1 MQKLGI
7 LLSTLLLLLLPLS
20 CSSGSP
26 PEEESAVGATS
37 QAVTATATAVHEVWF
52 NVGKTFAVNEGDTIR
67 LKGFPSGWTYTSV
80 EINFDG
86 APQQMDLVVAERGNS
101 YAVTGWNDKV
111 VVPYRGTPE
120 QDLVVAR
127 GSGNIRVH
135 FWVSSG
141 PLSPPDAAPEGPAVR
156 ELAAIN
162 TPLPLTTGGGT
173 FRISTFPG
181 SPYNVV
187 VVRVEARDGKPLTG
201 QLSAGGVT
209 MQLSGTSHKTMF
221 KERGNLPV
229 YFDLAFPSPRSV
241 AVTWWVENRT
251 PQTKVVPR
259 TTTTSGTTIAA
270 KYRFTDD
277 HAVDADLA
285 LSFTS
290 TDFSDGAAPTITRLE
305 HNKPGVRYPD
315 RPEDLFGPTYD
326 IHAQPKAGKRIQ
338 VAIPVPE
345 LATIRGIDEADIT
358 ILHHNPSTNTVNEI
372 VPDRIENGYVY
383 FTTDSFSS
391 FWSRMKR
398 KAKKAVAVV
407 VDAVVTTAVV
417 TYNTT
422 VTIADGLKDGIK
434 EAYKSLVSTLCSTL
448 ELSTYKK
455 LIFDRAR
462 QSPAKPDLTQLA
474 ASTDFDPVTLATLA
488 TAALTPYALAHSDPA
503 VEDHLEEWR
512 ASKKNAE
519 IMLADVL
526 LAARTGKRR
535 FSRLP
540 VGGGLPGPFTS
551 WATAYV
557 IYDDQTKQSYNPLQL
572 FRFTSPLF
580 AAAPRLLQMIQECDG
595 MVGLAD
601 EFNQTAGHV
610 VDAIKEGTR
619 GDLGDACREVLMLPA
634 DLVDWVVPDALTCG
648 VEVLSWLKYASGKGL
663 KSYFDMRDALV
674 LDASAFL
681 NVAGL
686 LLWADP
692 ELRDVW
698 ELSATTLRNQMHSFL
713 GIVHE
718 GYTDNNIAIKAM
730 AGVAFWDLVSK
741 GDKATYRTFS
751 TWLEAKTGDA
761 TGYAEGTGYLEYVNQ
776 DVPYLLAAA
785 VRSSF
790 IGRNELPPKYL
801 KTGEWLLNAT
811 PFKGGNPVEV
821 DDGVTYP
828 PDFII
833 YSFLNNDLRYQAFSK
848 DKTPLVSEALRP
860 LGFTSAVEQATMR
873 PSAVPILPNTYFAD
887 GIGVVR
893 AKSGAD
899 TIALSVVAESGNL
912 RLRGTGHDQQDNGS
926 VTLAHST
933 LGQLIVDPGY
943 SGFSNRH
950 NNPCASAYASCPYAR
965 FESHNV
971 VMTEEDSD
979 FHGESANPL
988 LTYHDAL
995 KVLANQPH
1003 VNNLDFLDS
1012 NFEAGGKLVL
1022 EYIVGGS
1029 LPTALTWGALA
1040 TGWSF
1045 YRDQATTPLTDASAG
1060 GADATL
1066 FGQVQSLVSVPV
1078 HGLEIKHTS
1087 TAGVTNHRFLAS
1099 YSDYMWILDRPE
1111 AKRTLWSRTNWT
1123 MSGPAAGAHANAFQ
1137 IPASPD
1143 AGDVRLSIPQQDGA
1157 PAREVQQRTHRAGSA
1172 SQSPVFVTGFPND
1185 NVPKGFAEVPCQN
1198 AVCMSRSSAQ
1208 GDDLIIVPHW
1218 GESFNDCRFFQG
1230 FVKTGQ
1236 IVFAR
1241 RTPGSTIWRLRLVGE
1256 EAAAVAAGSL
1266 GSQTGY
1272 AADAVY
1278 QVGPGPT
1285 LQATFPNGTTRS
1297 LVPANG
1303 IDDFTVH
1310 TYSQIPDPID
1320 PNAYLPIARSFGRTI
1335 ETIKVTIVAGD
1346 ADDIGYVGNM
1356 QVTTGNGTCGSVG
1369 NVTSP
1374 VDVTSQVTF
1383 SGDTANLYLKA
1394 RDTCG
1399 LTVGWG
1405 SATQPG
1411 RADARLHWE
1420 VTFADGC

>member
-1 MQKLGI
+1 MQKLRI
-7 LLSTLLLLLLPLS
+7 LLSTLLLLLLS

-26 PEEESAVGATS
+26 PEEAGSLGVTS
-37 QAVTATATAVHEVWF
+37 QAVTTTSTARVHEVLF
-52 NVGKTFAVNEGDTIR
+52 NVGKTFAVSAGDTIR

-86 APQQMDLVVAERGNS
+86 APQQMDLVVTERGQS
-101 YAVTGWNDKV
+101 YAVSGWNDKV

-141 PLSPPDAAPEGPAVR
+141 PLSPPDVAPEGSAVR

-162 TPLPLTTGGGT
+162 APLPLTTGGGI
-173 FRISTFPG
+173 FRISTFPS

-209 MQLSGTSHKTMF
+209 VQLSGTSHKTMF

-229 YFDLAFPSPRSV
+229 YFDLAFPAPRSV
-241 AVTWWVENRT
+241 ALTWWVENRT
-251 PQTKVVPR
+251 PQAKVVPR
-259 TTTTSGTTIAA
+259 TTTTSGTTISA

-285 LSFTS
+285 LSFKS
-290 TDFSDGAAPTITRLE
+290 TDFSDGAAPTMTRLE

-358 ILHHNPSTNTVNEI
+358 ILHHDPSTNTVSEI
-372 VPDRIENGYVY
+372 VPDRIEGGYVY

-398 KAKKAVAVV
+398 RAKKAAAVV

-417 TYNTT
+417 TYETT

-434 EAYKSLVSTLCSTL
+434 EAYKSLVSSLCSVL

-455 LIFDRAR
+455 LLFGRAR
-462 QSPAKPDLTQLA
+462 HNAPKPNLLQLA
-474 ASTDFDPVTLATLA
+474 ASADFDPANLTPLA
-488 TAALTPYALAHSDPA
+488 TAPLTPYAQAHSDPNVA
-503 VEDHLEEWR
+503 DHLEEWR

-526 LAARTGKRR
+526 LAARTGQRR
-535 FSRLP
+535 FSRVP
-540 VGGGLPGPFTS
+540 IAGGLPAPFTS
-551 WATAYV
+551 WAPAYV
-557 IYDDQTKQSYNPLQL
+557 IRDQQTQQNYDPLSL

-580 AAAPRLLQMIQECDG
+580 AAAPRLLQLIQECDG

-610 VDAIKEGTR
+610 VDALKEATR
-619 GDLGDACREVLMLPA
+619 GDLGNACREALMLPA
-634 DLVDWVVPDALTCG
+634 DAVDWAVPDALTCG
-648 VEVLSWLKYASGKGL
+648 VEVASFIQYASGKGL
-663 KSYFDMRDALV
+663 GSYVDMRDALV

-686 LLWADP
+686 LLWSDP

-698 ELSATTLRNQMHSFL
+698 ELSATSLRNQMHTFL

-741 GDKATYRTFS
+741 GDQATYRTFKA
-751 TWLEAKTGDA
+751 WLEAKSGDA
-761 TGYAEGTGYLEYVNQ
+761 TGYAEGTGYLQYVNE

-785 VRSSF
+785 VRSEF
-790 IGRNELPPKYL
+790 ISRSDLPQKYL
-801 KTGEWLLNAT
+801 KSGEWLLNAT

-821 DDGVTYP
+821 DDGATHP

-833 YSFLNNDLRYQAFSK
+833 YSFLNNDRRYQDFSR
-848 DKTPLVSEALRP
+848 DKTYVSEALRP
-860 LGFTSAVEQATMR
+860 LGFTSADEQTTM
-873 PSAVPILPNTYFAD
+873 PLSAAPDLPNTYFAD

-893 AKSGAD
+893 FKQQNGA
-899 TIALSVVAESGNL
+899 TIALSVVAESGNM

-926 VTLAHST
+926 VTLAHSG

-950 NNPCASAYASCPYAR
+950 ANPCSSAYASCPYPR

-979 FHGESANPL
+979 FHGEKANPL

-1003 VNNLDFLDS
+1003 VHNLDFLDS
-1012 NFEAGGKLVL
+1012 NFSAGGKLVL
-1022 EYIVGGS
+1022 EYILGGS

-1045 YRDQATTPLTDASAG
+1045 YRDQAITPLTDASAG

-1066 FGQVQSLVSVPV
+1066 FGQVQSLPSVPV

-1087 TAGVTNHRFLAS
+1087 TAGVTSHRFLAS

-1111 AKRTLWSRTNWT
+1111 AKRALWSRTNWT
-1123 MSGPAAGAHANAFQ
+1123 MSGPGAGAYANAFQ
-1137 IPASPD
+1137 IPANPD
-1143 AGDVRLSIPQQDGA
+1143 AGDVRLSLPQQE
-1157 PAREVQQRTHRAGSA
+1157 PTPPREVQQRTHRAGSP
-1172 SQSPVFVTGFPND
+1172 SQAPVFVTGFPND
-1185 NVPKGFAEVPCQN
+1185 GIPKGFAEVPCQN
-1198 AVCMSRSSAQ
+1198 AVCMRRTSAQ
-1208 GDDLIIVPHW
+1208 GEDLIIVPHW
-1218 GESFNDCRFFQG
+1218 GESFNDCRFFDG

-1241 RTPGSTIWRLRLVGE
+1241 KSPGSASWLLRLAGE

-1266 GSQTGY
+1266 GSQTAY
-1272 AADAVY
+1272 AVDAVY
-1278 QVGPGPT
+1278 QIGPGPT
-1285 LQATFPNGTTRS
+1285 LQATFTNGTTRS

-1320 PNAYLPIARSFGRTI
+1320 PSAYLPIARSFGRTI
-1335 ETIKVTIVAGD
+1335 ESIKVTIVAGD

-1356 QVTTGNGTCGSVG
+1356 QVTTGNGSCGSVG
-1369 NVTSP
+1369 RVTTP
-1374 VDVTSQVTF
+1374 IDVTSQVTI
-1383 SGDTANLYLKA
+1383 SGDTANLYLRA

-1399 LTVGWG
+1399 LVVGWG

-1411 RADARLHWE
+1411 RTDARLHWQ
-1420 VTFADGC
+1420 VKFADGC